1 MREEVGRG
9 MDYEDILY
17 QLRQDLISI
26 QFNSLPEFV
35 FLKQALE
42 CEGFR
47 LSNNRSYSESG
58 YFEKFSKFS
67 NSSMLTTVY
76 SPIRKI
82 VTYEQFRESRSK
94 KQGGGKDM
102 KLDYKIKKTELEI
115 LEEEY
120 VGKKVIGENF
130 LYYLNKGYTLLNTI
144 NKLKYKKINDQIIYY
159 SEDQDI
165 EPRLTKLSIEVLIH
179 DKYEISELP
188 KKEKVHFTVEDKI
201 KKILTKSNLTLESY
215 TRDRLEV
222 GSTRYKGTEY
232 IYFNKEYK
240 GIWSSIYTGYVYH
253 YKTFF
258 KLFKLFKK
266 NKYSFLEN
274 PEKEESSCQI

>member
-1 MREEVGRG
+1 

-47 LSNNRSYSESG
+47 LSNNRSYSDSG
-58 YFEKFSKFS
+58 YFEKFS
-67 NSSMLTTVY
+67 NSSMITTVY

-102 KLDYKIKKTELEI
+102 KFDEI

-130 LYYLNKGYTLLNTI
+130 RIVKNRTTGNF
-144 NKLKYKKINDQIIYY
+144 
-159 SEDQDI
+159 
-165 EPRLTKLSIEVLIH
+165 LIF
-179 DKYEISELP
+179 I
-188 KKEKVHFTVEDKI
+188 
-201 KKILTKSNLTLESY
+201 
-215 TRDRLEV
+215 
-222 GSTRYKGTEY
+222 
-232 IYFNKEYK
+232 
-240 GIWSSIYTGYVYH
+240 
-253 YKTFF
+253 
-258 KLFKLFKK
+258 
-266 NKYSFLEN
+266 
-274 PEKEESSCQI
+274 